1 MILSELLTQAQRL
14 VDAGH
19 GDETVYLDTG
29 PHDLFVAGDID
40 LDTDGVGV
48 IIWKE
53 EIPRA
58 EQG

>member
-1 MILSELLTQAQRL
+1 MIARELLAKVQTL

-19 GDETVYLDTG
+19 GDESVYLDTN
-29 PHDLFVAGDID
+29 PHDLFVAGDVD

-53 EIPRA
+53 
-58 EQG
+58 

>member
-1 MILSELLTQAQRL
+1 MLANELLEKVQAL

-19 GDETVYLDTG
+19 GEEIVYLDTN

-40 LDTDGVGV
+40 LDTDGVGI

-53 EIPRA
+53 
-58 EQG
+58 